1 MVAGILHQRTLRH
14 WMLDFNLSTT
24 SIVLHNQAI
33 LEDSDHN
40 EKVDQD
46 QKTFVIFGVPR
57 GGTTMVARVV
67 GHLGVY
73 LGDDLRANYEDHDFN
88 FDIMPDELKRDKQK
102 LLNRLSG
109 TVDSRNQKFTTWGW
123 KYPRAMLYLPQLIE
137 KLRNPHFICV
147 TRDPVAS
154 AMRSISKVQK
164 RYLRSLKKGAKSMT
178 FEPAFVQKIIKQHLS
193 IQQGNIQFIN
203 ESKVPTFICSYE
215 KAVAN
220 SVEFVNELAGFLAL
234 PCSSMKIND
243 ALTQIQPGGYIQ
255 DAIQ

>member
-1 MVAGILHQRTLRH
+1 
-14 WMLDFNLSTT
+14 MLDFNLSTT
-24 SIVLHNQAI
+24 SVVLHNQTI
-33 LEDSDHN
+33 LEDSDHK
-40 EKVDQD
+40 EKVDHD

-73 LGDDLRANYEDHDFN
+73 LGDDLPANYEDQDFN
-88 FDIMPDELKRDKQK
+88 FDILPDEFKRDKQK

-109 TVDSRNQKFTTWGW
+109 IVDSRNQKFSTWGW
-123 KYPRAMLYLPQLIE
+123 KYPRAMLYLPQIIE
-137 KLRNPHFICV
+137 KLRNPHLICV

-154 AMRSISKVQK
+154 AMRSISRVQK
-164 RYLRSLKKGAKSMT
+164 KYLRSLKKGAKSMT

-193 IQQGNIQFIN
+193 IQQGNIQLIN
-203 ESKVPTFICSYE
+203 DSKVPAFICSYE

-234 PCSSMKIND
+234 PCSSTTIND

-255 DAIQ
+255 DAIK